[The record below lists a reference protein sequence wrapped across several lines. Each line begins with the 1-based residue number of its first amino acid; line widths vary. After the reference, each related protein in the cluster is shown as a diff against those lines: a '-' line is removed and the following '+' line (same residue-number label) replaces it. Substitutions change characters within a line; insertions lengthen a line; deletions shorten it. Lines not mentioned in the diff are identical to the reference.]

1 MRGVASLCG
10 RVLSVW
16 GVAFLYEGLCSL
28 MGVAYLYMGVVYLAD
43 GRVLSLRGASPLPD
57 GRVPPRVGVSPA
69 DPAPPPQ
76 GWCRFWFRSMWGRW
90 RRCGSGGLWGPST
103 SSGSS
108 SASSVRRWAWP
119 KRVGVA

>member
-28 MGVAYLYMGVVYLAD
+28 MGVAYLYMGVGYLAD
-43 GRVLSLRGASPLPD
+43 GRVLSFRGASPLPD

-69 DPAPPPQ
+69 DPAPPP
-76 GWCRFWFRSMWGRW
+76 
-90 RRCGSGGLWGPST
+90 GLV
-103 SSGSS
+103 
-108 SASSVRRWAWP
+108 SVLVPLYVGEVAPLRLRGALGTLHQLGIVLGILCAQ
-119 KRVGVA
+119 VGVA